1 MFVDGALFTSKHS
14 KTCPCHVR
22 GVTETSLHRLLC
34 SSNQPGQPPQPACTA
49 VHPSPSQT
57 ALTCSHSQRS
67 GREVIFFPGHCHAV
81 RKEWRTPPCCKRAS
95 NVQPELLCNPPP
107 SLGKEAATGKGRSY
121 RARGGGSDLRW
132 RRGSGLG
139 GGEGEGPTELLP
151 SGGETVTG
159 DVQGGKLKP
168 GQSSKCMK

>member
-1 MFVDGALFTSKHS
+1 MFGVGRWGVIYLQAQQDMPLPRERGHRNQLAQAALQQRPARTTST
-14 KTCPCHVR
+14 TCLRCCPPFPIPN
-22 GVTETSLHRLLC
+22 C
-34 SSNQPGQPPQPACTA
+34 SYLQPQPTLWQGGDFFSQDTA
-49 VHPSPSQT
+49 TLYV
-57 ALTCSHSQRS
+57 RS
-67 GREVIFFPGHCHAV
+67 GEPP
-81 RKEWRTPPCCKRAS
+81 PPCCKRAS

-139 GGEGEGPTELLP
+139 GGEGGGPTELLP

-159 DVQGGKLKP
+159 DVRGAN
-168 GQSSKCMK
+168 